1 MIDIITGPTSHGHM
15 ITGSTNAMNM
25 IDNSIVYGYDV
36 AVILWLQD
44 VQQKKSTIP
53 EYGFAQL
60 SVTIFCWRQAEC

>member
-15 ITGSTNAMNM
+15 IEGSTNAMNM

-44 VQQKKSTIP
+44 FQQKKPTIQ
-53 EYGFAQL
+53 EYEFSQL
-60 SVTIFCWRQAEC
+60 SVTTYGWR